1 MFLFFA
7 DQLTEFYSAFNALTY
22 ITTRGILSALTA
34 LVVSFI
40 IGPKLIQK
48 LSLNDIGESIRK
60 DGPETH
66 SVKQGTPTM
75 GGLLILFSITISTLI
90 WGGSYEQVHCQC
102 FVLNNRFWTHWVC

>member
-1 MFLFFA
+1 LFLFFA

-60 DGPETH
+60 NGPGTH

-75 GGLLILFSITISTLI
+75 GGSHPLLNYDQHTHL
-90 WGGSYEQVHCQC
+90 GGSYEQVHCQC

>member
-1 MFLFFA
+1 LFLFFA

-75 GGLLILFSITISTLI
+75 GGLLSSSQLRSAHSFGGILRAGTL
-90 WGGSYEQVHCQC
+90 SMFCS
-102 FVLNNRFWTHWVC
+102 